1 VNVAQSIPVF
11 NPATAGTGFQSDD
24 VLISMADGSVQWRR
38 RDWTLVRTLTSGTD
52 GQAKGMAFDSSGS
65 LLVTHW
71 IGSGSTGNNIVKFDR
86 NGNFLGTFGSGFACN
101 PSSLA
106 FDAVGNVFVG
116 QADCG
121 GQILKFDPA
130 GNRLATYSV
139 SVENRGSYYIAL
151 DPNQCTMYYTSEGA
165 NVKRFDVCSSTQL
178 SNFNNA
184 PLPDPTG
191 GAQGISL
198 LPGGGMLVANLT
210 VIARLNSAGNLVATY
225 RTAESNPC
233 WLSTTLDPDGTSF
246 WASNWCA
253 SSVTRFDLATGNVLE
268 THLADNGAF
277 HVKQILI
284 PGNIFNFILTNT
296 ATVAGGGEV
305 NVSNNSASD
314 SSSVAPAG
322 QPAPASNSIV
332 NAGGFGST
340 VAAGSIASVFG
351 TNLAIGQGTASSIP
365 LPMTLG
371 GSSIQLSGRNAPL
384 FYASP
389 TQVNLQVPWELA
401 GQNSASVTATVGTQ
415 SSNLRTVTLAPFAP
429 GIFTLNGSGSGQ
441 GMILID
447 GTALLVA
454 PSSTGGRPALRGE
467 FISIYSTGLGAV
479 TNQPATGMAARAEPL
494 SMTIA
499 TPTVSIGGAD
509 ALVVF
514 SGLAPGAMGLYQVNV
529 QVPQGAS
536 VGDAVRLTLSVGG
549 VASNSVTIAVQ

>member
-1 VNVAQSIPVF
+1 
-11 NPATAGTGFQSDD
+11 
-24 VLISMADGSVQWRR
+24 
-38 RDWTLVRTLTSGTD
+38 
-52 GQAKGMAFDSSGS
+52 
-65 LLVTHW
+65 
-71 IGSGSTGNNIVKFDR
+71 
-86 NGNFLGTFGSGFACN
+86 
-101 PSSLA
+101 
-106 FDAVGNVFVG
+106 
-116 QADCG
+116 
-121 GQILKFDPA
+121 
-130 GNRLATYSV
+130 
-139 SVENRGSYYIAL
+139 
-151 DPNQCTMYYTSEGA
+151 
-165 NVKRFDVCSSTQL
+165 
-178 SNFNNA
+178 
-184 PLPDPTG
+184 
-191 GAQGISL
+191 
-198 LPGGGMLVANLT
+198 
-210 VIARLNSAGNLVATY
+210 LVATY

-332 NAGGFGST
+332 NAVGFGST

-351 TNLAIGQGTASSIP
+351 TNLAMGQGTASSIP

-371 GSSIQLSGRNAPL
+371 GSSIQLSGRSAPL

-401 GQNSASVTATVGTQ
+401 GQSTASVTATVGTQ